1 MQQEIKVKSGQSIY
15 DMALFCYNDASLVYV
30 LISENPTITS
40 ILMDLTAMDLVYTP
54 RKVVKFEAKE
64 NSNKINKIVTIK
76 NTQSLFD
83 LSLQYYGGI
92 DFIYDLIQKNTFVDS
107 ILSNELNGYNL
118 VNTENK
124 NYVNSFYEKRD
135 ITLGT
140 NIPKSQNYIWDGI
153 DDIWDG
159 VDYLIY

>member
-15 DMALFCYNDASLVYV
+15 DVALFCYNDASLVYD

-40 ILMDLTAMDLVYTP
+40 ILMDLTSMDLVYTP
-54 RKVVKFEAKE
+54 KKVIKFEAKE

-83 LSLQYYGGI
+83 LSLQYYGGVE
-92 DFIYDLIQKNTFVDS
+92 FIYDLIQKNTFVDS

-118 VNTENK
+118 ADSESK
-124 NYVNSFYEKRD
+124 NYINRFYEKSEF
-135 ITLGT
+135 TVGT
-140 NIPKSQNYIWDGI
+140 NIAKSQNYIWDGI

-159 VDYLIY
+159 TDYLIY